1 MDVDLNEIEGLLA
14 KATPG
19 EWFEGGWG
27 GICQKPSHKDRSHPG
42 PRGDDPCVYTK
53 VKYDCG
59 GIASDNGDAVV
70 STEYDE
76 LVLSDGDAALIVAL
90 RNAAPSLIATAREA
104 EALRAENARLLASVK
119 GWAADAARL
128 NDNADYW
135 RQECHRLRETLAA
148 YTEYCGICHGRGSFI
163 EEDAVTGADL
173 WRDCPGCTPAR
184 AALKENPNAG

>member
-1 MDVDLNEIEGLLA
+1 MQDDLKERLRRIV
-14 KATPG
+14 K
-19 EWFEGGWG
+19 
-27 GICQKPSHKDRSHPG
+27 KPYSARRGPPPCELQMLDR
-42 PRGDDPCVYTK
+42 
-53 VKYDCG
+53 
-59 GIASDNGDAVV
+59 I
-70 STEYDE
+70 
-76 LVLSDGDAALIVAL
+76 AALEAKL
-90 RNAAPSLIATAREA
+90 AEKDAQLA
-104 EALRAENARLLASVK
+104 EALAENARLLASVK

-184 AALKENPNAG
+184 AALKENPNEG